1 MKNKAKSLI
10 SVIIPV
16 YNEEKNIRKCLDSVL
31 CQTYEEFEL
40 ILVDDGST
48 DKSSSICDEY
58 ASKNENVSVVHISNS
73 GIFQAR
79 KAGVK
84 RAQGEILT
92 FLDADDWIEY
102 NAFEIAIQVFDEYNP
117 DIFAHAYIDENNYI
131 EENLYEEKFYCR
143 SEIEDKIIPNMMFDT
158 AIGQRRLNPSLC
170 CKYMKK
176 NIYNRVAFPV
186 NDRITL
192 GEDALVTYPA
202 ICMAESIY
210 ICNKVLYH
218 YSNNN
223 LSCTH
228 TFPIERITQVKAF
241 QQNIIGL
248 FGELNMQ
255 EKLNYQV
262 ESYLRILLLMMI
274 KNWYGIELSPISFS
288 FPYDCISKK
297 SMVFIYGAGNVGK
310 SYINELKIS
319 NYANIAGWSDKNY
332 EKIRSYNNVNI
343 IDPCL
348 IKEIVFDVL
357 LIAVLDEKVANDIKH
372 DLVNMG
378 IDENKIIWKKPVHI
392 V

>member
-31 CQTYEEFEL
+31 CQTYKEFEL
-40 ILVDDGST
+40 ILVDDGSI
-48 DKSSSICDEY
+48 DKSPRICDEY

-79 KAGVK
+79 KAGAK

-102 NAFEIAIQVFDEYNP
+102 NAFETAIQVFDEYNP
-117 DIFAHAYIDENNYI
+117 DIFAYAYIDENNHI

-143 SEIEDKIIPNMMFDT
+143 SEIEDKIIPNMMFDS
-158 AIGQRRLNPSLC
+158 AVGQRRLNPSLC
-170 CKYMKK
+170 CKYMKR
-176 NIYNRVAFPV
+176 NIYNRAAFPV

-218 YSNNN
+218 YSNND

-255 EKLNYQV
+255 EKLNHQV

-274 KNWYGIELSPISFS
+274 KNWYGIELSPISFG
-288 FPYDCISKK
+288 FPYDCVSKK

-343 IDPCL
+343 IAPCL
-348 IKEIVFDVL
+348 IKEIAFDVL
-357 LIAVLDEKVANDIKH
+357 LIAVLDEKVANDVKH